1 MKTKTDNYTYPIV
14 SYAVS
19 MQDIPDHIA
28 FVINIGNCIQGCK
41 GCHSKDIMSYY
52 CEKSPKE
59 VPLKKVIKKA
69 SKVHKLGATVC
80 CIMGGTTNYGVT
92 RESLTALINALALIF
107 EEGVGL
113 YSGSDN
119 AIDHDIDDADW
130 RPDYDNNYYY
140 AHYTPLT
147 YLKIGSYQKD
157 LGGLDKS
164 TTNQRYYVRETD
176 GEWHD
181 RTSLFTTNK

>member
-1 MKTKTDNYTYPIV
+1 MNDNDYTYPIV

-19 MQDIPDHIA
+19 MQEIPDHIA
-28 FVINIGNCIQGCK
+28 FVINIGNCAQGCK
-41 GCHSKDIMSYY
+41 GCHSKDVMGYGT
-52 CEKSPKE
+52 PVKE

-69 SKVHKLGATVC
+69 TKVHKLGATVC
-80 CIMGGTTNYGVT
+80 CIMGGTANYGVT
-92 RESLTALINALALIF
+92 RETLTALINALALIF

-113 YSGSDN
+113 YSGRDA
-119 AIDHDIDDADW
+119 AIDDDGYFSD
-130 RPDYDNNYYY
+130 DSNYYY

-147 YLKIGSYQKD
+147 YLKIGAYQKD
-157 LGGLDKS
+157 LGGLDKP

-181 RTSLFTTNK
+181 RTSLFTDNK

>member
-1 MKTKTDNYTYPIV
+1 MKANDNYTYPIV

-19 MQDIPDHIA
+19 MQEIPDHIA
-28 FVINIGNCIQGCK
+28 FVINIGNCTQCCR
-41 GCHSKDIMSYY
+41 GCHSKDTMSYY
-52 CEKSPKE
+52 WGESPKE
-59 VPLKKVIKKA
+59 VPLKKVLKKA

-92 RESLTALINALALIF
+92 RESLTTLINALALIF

-119 AIDHDIDDADW
+119 AIDQDIDDADW
-130 RPDYDNNYYY
+130 YPDDNNYYY

-147 YLKIGSYQKD
+147 YLKVGSYQKD
-157 LGGLDKS
+157 LGGLDS
-164 TTNQRYYVRETD
+164 PTTNQRYYVKEED

-181 RTSLFTTNK
+181 RTSLFTGNK

>member
-1 MKTKTDNYTYPIV
+1 MKTDYTYPIV

-19 MQDIPDHIA
+19 MQEIPDHIA
-28 FVINIGNCIQGCK
+28 FIINIGNCIQGCV
-41 GCHSKDIMSYY
+41 GCHSKDTMGYY
-52 CEKSPKE
+52 DGESPKQ

-69 SKVHKLGATVC
+69 SKVHKLGAAVC

-92 RESLTALINALALIF
+92 REYLTALIKALALIF
-107 EEGVGL
+107 EDGVGL
-113 YSGSDN
+113 YSGSDSP
-119 AIDHDIDDADW
+119 IDDEF
-130 RPDYDNNYYY
+130 YDNGINYYY
-140 AHYTPLT
+140 AYNTPLT

-157 LGGLDKS
+157 LGGLDKP
-164 TTNQRYYVRETD
+164 TTNQRYYVREED

>member
-1 MKTKTDNYTYPIV
+1 MNKDKTDYTYPVV

-28 FVINIGNCIQGCK
+28 FVINIGNCIQGCV
-41 GCHSKDIMSYY
+41 GCHSKDTMGYY
-52 CEKSPKE
+52 DRESPKE
-59 VPLKKVIKKA
+59 VPLKNVIKKA

-119 AIDHDIDDADW
+119 AIDDDIDDADW

-157 LGGLDKS
+157 LGGLDKP
-164 TTNQRYYVRETD
+164 TTNQRYYVKGED

-181 RTSLFTTNK
+181 HTSLFTHK

>member
-1 MKTKTDNYTYPIV
+1 MTKTDYTYPIV

-19 MQDIPDHIA
+19 MQEIPDHIA

-41 GCHSKDIMSYY
+41 GCHSKDTMSYY
-52 CEKSPKE
+52 WGESPKE
-59 VPLKKVIKKA
+59 VPLKKIIKKA

-92 RESLTALINALALIF
+92 REYLTALIKALALIF
-107 EEGVGL
+107 EDGVGL
-113 YSGSDN
+113 YSGSDCP
-119 AIDHDIDDADW
+119 IDDDF
-130 RPDYDNNYYY
+130 YDNGINYYY

-147 YLKIGSYQKD
+147 YLKIGSYKKD
-157 LGGLDKS
+157 LGGLDKP
-164 TTNQRYYVRETD
+164 TTNQRYYVKGED

-181 RTSLFTTNK
+181 RTSLFTTDK

>member
-1 MKTKTDNYTYPIV
+1 MTKTDYNYPIV

-19 MQDIPDHIA
+19 MQEIPDHIA
-28 FVINIGNCIQGCK
+28 FVINIGNCIQGCV

-52 CEKSPKE
+52 DGESTKA

-92 RESLTALINALALIF
+92 REYLTVLIKALALIF
-107 EEGVGL
+107 EDGVGL
-113 YSGSDN
+113 YSGSDCP
-119 AIDHDIDDADW
+119 IDDDF
-130 RPDYDNNYYY
+130 YDNGINYYY

-157 LGGLDKS
+157 LGGLDKP
-164 TTNQRYYVRETD
+164 TTNQRYYVKESD
-176 GEWHD
+176 GAWHD
-181 RTSLFTTNK
+181 RTSLFTNK

>member
-1 MKTKTDNYTYPIV
+1 MHNEYTYPIV

-19 MQDIPDHIA
+19 MLEIPDHIA
-28 FVINIGNCIQGCK
+28 FVINIGNCTNDCE
-41 GCHSKDIMSYY
+41 GCHSKDVMSFCCNY
-52 CEKSPKE
+52 KLTKK
-59 VPLKKVIKKA
+59 VPLEKVIKKA
-69 SKVHKLGATVC
+69 TKVHKLGASVC

-113 YSGSDN
+113 YSGRDAS
-119 AIDHDIDDADW
+119 IDDDL
-130 RPDYDNNYYY
+130 DENGIHYYY

-157 LGGLDKS
+157 LGGLDNPK
-164 TTNQRYYVRETD
+164 TNQRYYVRETD

-181 RTSLFTTNK
+181 RTSLFVNK

>member
-1 MKTKTDNYTYPIV
+1 MEANDYIYPIV

-19 MQDIPDHIA
+19 MQEIPDHIA
-28 FVINIGNCIQGCK
+28 FVINIGNCLQGCVD
-41 GCHSKDIMSYY
+41 CHSKDTMSYHW
-52 CEKSPKE
+52 EEPTKE
-59 VPLKKVIKKA
+59 VPLKKVLKKA

-92 RESLTALINALALIF
+92 RESLTALINELSLIF

-119 AIDHDIDDADW
+119 AIDDDLNDHF
-130 RPDYDNNYYY
+130 PDASNYYY

-157 LGGLDKS
+157 LGGLDKP
-164 TTNQRYYVRETD
+164 TTNQRYYVKESD

-181 RTSLFTTNK
+181 RTSLFTTNDK

>member
-28 FVINIGNCIQGCK
+28 FVINIGNCAQGCK
-41 GCHSKDIMSYY
+41 GCHSKDTMSYY
-52 CEKSPKE
+52 CEKPPKE
-59 VPLKKVIKKA
+59 VPLKRVIKKA

-113 YSGSDN
+113 YSGRDA
-119 AIDHDIDDADW
+119 AIDDDLDE
-130 RPDYDNNYYY
+130 NGIHYYY

-157 LGGLDKS
+157 LGGLDKP

-181 RTSLFTTNK
+181 RTSLFVNK

>member
-1 MKTKTDNYTYPIV
+1 MKDNNDYIYPIV
-14 SYAVS
+14 SYGVS
-19 MQDIPDHIA
+19 MQEIPNHIA
-28 FVINIGNCIQGCK
+28 FVINIGNCIQSCA
-41 GCHSKDIMSYY
+41 GCHSKDTMSYY
-52 CEKSPKE
+52 CGKPPKE
-59 VPLKKVIKKA
+59 VPLKEVIKKA
-69 SKVHKLGATVC
+69 SKVHKLGASVC

-119 AIDHDIDDADW
+119 AIDDDDF
-130 RPDYDNNYYY
+130 YDNGINYYY

-147 YLKIGSYQKD
+147 YLKIGSYQQI
-157 LGGLDKS
+157 LGGLDKP
-164 TTNQRYYVRETD
+164 TTNQRYYVKESD

-181 RTSLFTTNK
+181 RTSLFTTDK

>member
-1 MKTKTDNYTYPIV
+1 MTKTDYNYPIV

-19 MQDIPDHIA
+19 MQEIPDHIA

-41 GCHSKDIMSYY
+41 GCHSKDTMSYY
-52 CEKSPKE
+52 WGESPKE
-59 VPLKKVIKKA
+59 VPLKKIIKKA

-92 RESLTALINALALIF
+92 REYLTALIKALALIF
-107 EEGVGL
+107 EDGVGL
-113 YSGSDN
+113 YSGSDCP
-119 AIDHDIDDADW
+119 IDDEF
-130 RPDYDNNYYY
+130 YDNGINYYY
-140 AHYTPLT
+140 AHHTPLT

-157 LGGLDKS
+157 LGGLDKP
-164 TTNQRYYVRETD
+164 TTNQRYYVKESD

-181 RTSLFTTNK
+181 RTSLFTDK

>member
-1 MKTKTDNYTYPIV
+1 MMKDDNYCYPIV
-14 SYAVS
+14 SYRVS
-19 MQDIPDHIA
+19 MKEIPDHIA
-28 FVINIGNCIQGCK
+28 FVINIGNCTQCCR
-41 GCHSKDIMSYY
+41 GCHSEDTMSYY
-52 CEKSPKE
+52 WGEHPKE

-92 RESLTALINALALIF
+92 RESLTALVKALALIF
-107 EEGVGL
+107 EDGVGL

-119 AIDHDIDDADW
+119 AIDDNIDIEIYNYLPA
-130 RPDYDNNYYY
+130 DNNYYY

-157 LGGLDKS
+157 LGGLDNPK
-164 TTNQRYYVRETD
+164 TNQRYYVKESD

-181 RTSLFTTNK
+181 RTSLFTDNK

>member
-1 MKTKTDNYTYPIV
+1 MNNDYTYPIV

-19 MQDIPDHIA
+19 MQEIPNHIA
-28 FVINIGNCIQGCK
+28 FIINIGNCARGCV
-41 GCHSKDIMSYY
+41 GCHSKDTMSYY
-52 CEKSPKE
+52 CGKPPKE

-119 AIDHDIDDADW
+119 AIDHDLNGHFPAAS
-130 RPDYDNNYYY
+130 NYYY

-157 LGGLDKS
+157 LGGLDNPK
-164 TTNQRYYVRETD
+164 TNQRYYVKEED

-181 RTSLFTTNK
+181 RTSLFTGNK

>member
-1 MKTKTDNYTYPIV
+1 MEANDYIFPIV

-19 MQDIPDHIA
+19 MQEIPDHIA
-28 FVINIGNCIQGCK
+28 FVINIGNCLQGCV
-41 GCHSKDIMSYY
+41 GCHSKDTMSYHW
-52 CEKSPKE
+52 EEPTKE
-59 VPLKKVIKKA
+59 VPLKKVLKKA

-92 RESLTALINALALIF
+92 RESLTALINELSLIF

-119 AIDHDIDDADW
+119 AIDDDLNDHF
-130 RPDYDNNYYY
+130 PDASNYYY

-157 LGGLDKS
+157 LGGLDKP
-164 TTNQRYYVRETD
+164 TTNQRYYVKESD

-181 RTSLFTTNK
+181 RTSLFTTNGK

>member
-1 MKTKTDNYTYPIV
+1 MNNDYIYPIV

-19 MQDIPDHIA
+19 MQEIPDHIA
-28 FVINIGNCIQGCK
+28 FVINIGNCVQGCK
-41 GCHSKDIMSYY
+41 DCHSKDTMSYY
-52 CEKSPKE
+52 WGENPKE

-69 SKVHKLGATVC
+69 TKIHKLGATVC
-80 CIMGGTTNYGVT
+80 CIMGGTTNVGVT
-92 RESLTALINALALIF
+92 RESLTALINELSLIF

-119 AIDHDIDDADW
+119 AIDDALNDHF
-130 RPDYDNNYYY
+130 PATSNYYY

-157 LGGLDKS
+157 LGGLDKT
-164 TTNQRYYVRETD
+164 TTNQRYYVKGED

-181 RTSLFTTNK
+181 RTSLFTTDK

>member
-1 MKTKTDNYTYPIV
+1 MKTNDNYIYPVV
-14 SYAVS
+14 SYGVS
-19 MQDIPDHIA
+19 MQEIPDHIA
-28 FVINIGNCIQGCK
+28 FVINIGNCTQGCE
-41 GCHSKDIMSYY
+41 GCHSKDVMGYGN
-52 CEKSPKE
+52 PVKE

-69 SKVHKLGATVC
+69 TKVHKLGATVC

-113 YSGSDN
+113 YSGSDD
-119 AIDHDIDDADW
+119 AIDDNHDIEIYNYLPVA
-130 RPDYDNNYYY
+130 NNYYY

-157 LGGLDKS
+157 LGGLDNPK
-164 TTNQRYYVRETD
+164 TNQRYYVKESD

-181 RTSLFTTNK
+181 RTSLFTTMNK

>member
-1 MKTKTDNYTYPIV
+1 MKNNYTYPIV

-19 MQDIPDHIA
+19 MQEIPDHIA
-28 FVINIGNCIQGCK
+28 FVINIGNCIQGCA
-41 GCHSKDIMSYY
+41 GCHSKATMSYY
-52 CEKSPKE
+52 WGEPPKE
-59 VPLKKVIKKA
+59 VTLKKIIKKA
-69 SKVHKLGATVC
+69 TKVHKLGASVC

-92 RESLTALINALALIF
+92 REALTALINALALIF

-119 AIDHDIDDADW
+119 AIDNDIDDADYL
-130 RPDYDNNYYY
+130 PDDNHYYY

-157 LGGLDKS
+157 LGGLDKT
-164 TTNQRYYVRETD
+164 TTNQRYYVKGKD
-176 GEWHD
+176 GKWHD
-181 RTSLFTTNK
+181 RTYLFLTGK